1 MNVRDYAAEIAEI
14 NALVAGDTLPKAFL
28 RTAAANPG
36 VGALRR
42 MVGESSGGWE
52 ETTYGQLRDQVA
64 RVVAGLQAAGLRK
77 GQRMVLMMRNRP
89 EFHVVDLAATL
100 VRATPVSIYNSS
112 SPEELQYLVDH
123 AEAEI
128 AVVEDVGFLERFLK
142 VREELPRLRRIF
154 VIDPPAGGVP
164 DDVAPYEVLLS
175 AGMADVEA
183 LGEATDPDD
192 VATLIYTSG
201 TTGPPKGV
209 MISQHNVVYT
219 CEQLSRCYRFAL
231 GDDNGVALRVIS
243 YLPMAHIAERIS
255 SHYNGMRLG
264 FTITCC
270 PDPAQ
275 IATYAREVHP
285 EVMFGVPRVWE
296 KMYLGVDAALAA
308 DPAKKQKFDAAVAAA
323 LPIIE
328 ARRLGTITP
337 DRQATW
343 DFLDAVAFSTVRG
356 LVGLD
361 SLRLGITGAAPIPRQ
376 ILEWFNALG
385 IPLSEI
391 YGMSETTG
399 PMTWEAHPDR
409 IKPGTVG
416 PAIPGCEVRIA
427 EDGEVICRGDN
438 VFQGYFKAPEK
449 TADTLIDGWLHSG
462 DVGVMDDDGFVK
474 IVDRKKELIITSG
487 GKNISPANLEAALKT
502 IPLVGQ
508 ACAIGDNRKFVSAL
522 LVLDPDTTAT
532 WAKANAKAGMPLAE
546 LAHDPD
552 VVADVQAGVD
562 HVNQQFAQVEQI
574 KRFTLIGEEWLP
586 DSEMLTP
593 TSKLKRRGVH
603 AHYAAQIE
611 DMYAGTE

>member
-1 MNVRDYAAEIAEI
+1 MTVRDYVAEVAEI
-14 NALVAGDTLPKAFL
+14 NALVAEDTLPKAFL
-28 RTAAANPG
+28 RTVTVNPS
-36 VGALRR
+36 VVALRR
-42 MVGESSGGWE
+42 MVDERASGWE
-52 ETTYGQLRDQVA
+52 ETTYEQLRDQVA
-64 RVVAGLQAAGLRK
+64 RVAAGLQAAGLQQ

-89 EFHVVDLAATL
+89 EFHVLDLAATFL
-100 VRATPVSIYNSS
+100 RATPVSIYNSS

-123 AEAEI
+123 AEAKI
-128 AVVEDVGFLERFLK
+128 AVVEDVGFLERFMK
-142 VREELPRLRRIF
+142 VRDELPRLRSIF
-154 VIDPPAGGVP
+154 VIDPPLDNVS
-164 DDVAPYEVLLS
+164 DDVAPYDELRT
-175 AGMADVEA
+175 AGAADVET

-192 VATLIYTSG
+192 LATLIYTSG

-219 CEQLSRCYRFAL
+219 CEQLSRCYGFAL
-231 GDDNGVALRVIS
+231 GDDHGVGLRYIS

-275 IATYAREVHP
+275 IASYAREVRP

-296 KMYLGVDAALAA
+296 KMYLGVNAALAA
-308 DPAKKQKFDAAVAAA
+308 DPAKKQKFDEAVAAA
-323 LPIIE
+323 LPIVE
-328 ARRLGTITP
+328 ARRQGTVTTEE
-337 DRQATW
+337 QETW

-361 SLRLGITGAAPIPRQ
+361 ALRLGITGAAPIPRQ

-416 PAIPGCEVRIA
+416 PGIPGCEVKIA

-438 VFQGYFKAPEK
+438 VFQGYFKAAEK
-449 TADTLIDGWLHSG
+449 TAETLIDGWLHSG
-462 DVGVMDDDGFVK
+462 DIGVMDDDGFVK
-474 IVDRKKELIITSG
+474 IIDRKKELIITSG

-508 ACAIGDNRKFVSAL
+508 ACAIGDGRRFVSAL
-522 LVLDPDTTAT
+522 LVLDPDTTAV
-532 WAKANAKAGMPLAE
+532 WAKANAKEAMPLAE
-546 LAHDPD
+546 LARDPD
-552 VVADVQAGVD
+552 LVAEVQAGVD
-562 HVNQQFAQVEQI
+562 HINQQFARVEQI
-574 KRFTLIGEEWLP
+574 KKFTLIDEEWLP
-586 DSEMLTP
+586 DSDMLTP

-611 DMYAGTE
+611 EMYAGS

>member
-1 MNVRDYAAEIAEI
+1 MSVRDYAAESAEI
-14 NALVAGDTLPKAFL
+14 NAVVAGDTLPKAFL

-36 VGALRR
+36 VVALRR
-42 MVGESSGGWE
+42 MVGEGAGGWE
-52 ETTYGQLRDQVA
+52 ETTYRELRDQVA
-64 RVVAGLQAAGLRK
+64 GVAAGLQAAGLRP

-89 EFHVVDLAATL
+89 EFHVVDLAATFL
-100 VRATPVSIYNSS
+100 RATPVSIYNSS
-112 SPEELQYLVDH
+112 SAEELQYLVDH

-142 VREELPRLRRIF
+142 VRAELPRLRRIF
-154 VIDPPAGGVP
+154 VIDPPADDTP
-164 DDVAPYEVLLS
+164 DDVAPYDVLLS
-175 AGMADVEA
+175 SGRADLEA
-183 LGEATDPDD
+183 LAEATDPDD
-192 VATLIYTSG
+192 LATLIYTSG

-209 MISQHNVVYT
+209 MISQHNVVHT
-219 CEQLSRCYRFAL
+219 CEQLTRCYEFAL
-231 GDDNGVALRVIS
+231 GDDHGVGLRYIS

-296 KMYLGVDAALAA
+296 KVYLGVNAALAA
-308 DPAKKQKFDAAVAAA
+308 DPDKKQKFDEAVAAA
-323 LPIIE
+323 LPIME
-328 ARRLGTITP
+328 ARRQGTITA
-337 DRQATW
+337 DQQETW

-399 PMTWEAHPDR
+399 PMTWEAHPDK

-416 PAIPGCEVRIA
+416 PGIPGCEVRIA

-438 VFQGYFKAPEK
+438 VFQGYFKAPDK

-462 DVGVMDDDGFVK
+462 DIGVMDDDGFVK
-474 IVDRKKELIITSG
+474 IIDRKKELIITSG

-522 LVLDPDTTAT
+522 LVLDPDTTAV
-532 WAKANAKAGMPLAE
+532 WAKANAKEAMPLAE
-546 LAHDPD
+546 LARDPD
-552 VVADVQAGVD
+552 VVAEVQAGVD

-586 DSEMLTP
+586 DSDVLTP

-611 DMYAGTE
+611 EMYADRQ